1 MHKLGLIIYPAFSP
15 MNFAVTSVFE
25 TANWRVGSAAYEV
38 TLVSENGGPVATSL
52 GYEIQTSSFKRRTF
66 DTIIVAGGITAPAAT
81 PGLLNYLRSAVHRTR
96 RIVSI
101 CTGALVLA
109 EAGLL
114 DGRRATTHWYYARN
128 MQRDYPKIAVEE
140 DRIFT
145 TDGPIWTSAG
155 MSAGVD
161 LALALVENDLGAEIA
176 RVVAKILVVYHRRA
190 GGQSQYSTL
199 LDLDATSDRVQTAL
213 AYAKEHLSTPLSV
226 DALANAAF
234 LSPRQFSRL
243 FREET
248 GQSPAKA
255 VERLRVES
263 ARLMMEAG
271 RFSAEEIARKNGFGN
286 RERMRRSFVRAFGQP
301 PQAIQRTVSASIP

>member
-1 MHKLGLIIYPAFSP
+1 MLNIGFIIYPAFSP

-25 TANWRVGSAAYEV
+25 IANWKAGSAAYAV

-52 GYEIQTSSFKRRTF
+52 GYEIQTSPFERRTF
-66 DTIIVAGGITAPAAT
+66 DTVIVAGGISAPAAT
-81 PGLLNYLRSAVHRTR
+81 PKLLDYLRSGVHRSR
-96 RIVSI
+96 RIGSI

-114 DGRRATTHWYYARN
+114 DGRRATTHWYHAGKMR
-128 MQRDYPKIAVEE
+128 RDYPNIRVEE

-161 LALALVENDLGAEIA
+161 LALALVEDDLGAEVA

-190 GGQSQYSTL
+190 GGQSQHSTL
-199 LDLDATSDRVQTAL
+199 LDLNAHSDRVQTAL
-213 AYAKEHLSTPLSV
+213 AYAKEHLSAPLSV
-226 DALANAAF
+226 DVLADAAF
-234 LSPRQFSRL
+234 LSPRQFTRL

-255 VERLRVES
+255 IERLRVES

-271 RFSAEEIARKNGFGN
+271 RFSADEIARKNGFGN
-286 RERMRRSFVRAFGQP
+286 RERMRRSFVRALGQP
-301 PQAIQRTVSASIP
+301 PRALQRTLGYVP